1 MRVRQSVYIH
11 RPPDEV
17 FLFVADRAN
26 DHLWRTELGS
36 SAFVGP
42 VTSGV
47 GVHARQS
54 VSYQGRS
61 GELNI
66 EVTDFDPGRRLCFRV
81 HGGARAH
88 GCCDV
93 VPDGDGS
100 RLEFTLTLE
109 LKGDQ
114 VMLER
119 FLRQAIE
126 SVAAADLARLAG
138 LLEGR
143 AVPEAGA

>member
-11 RPPDEV
+11 RSPDDV
-17 FLFVADRAN
+17 FSFVADRAN

-36 SAFVGP
+36 STLVGP

-61 GELNI
+61 GELNV

-93 VPDGDGS
+93 RPEGDGS

-114 VMLER
+114 AMLER
-119 FLRQAIE
+119 FMRQAIE
-126 SVAAADLARLAG
+126 SVVEADLARLAG

-143 AVPEAGA
+143 GVSKADP

>member
-11 RPPDEV
+11 RSPDDV
-17 FLFVADRAN
+17 FSFVADRAN

-36 SAFVGP
+36 STLVGP

-61 GELNI
+61 GELNV

-93 VPDGDGS
+93 TPEGDGS

-114 VMLER
+114 AMLER
-119 FLRQAIE
+119 FMRQAIE
-126 SVAAADLARLAG
+126 SVVEADLAHLAG

-143 AVPEAGA
+143 GVSKADA